1 MYSCI
6 ALRMSEVRAENTMP
20 TALAKRVFGE
30 TSFGKWIPFLRAVR
44 LPARQAKHG
53 QTWPNMAKH
62 GQTPMNRVCIF
73 QMQKVSKVSQ
83 GSCFQ
88 VEFYG
93 VLGLQL
99 HSLYAGLC
107 PQPPATV
114 GNSPQPSAPSTHHG
128 ESSCFL
134 VPWESRHLRRVFC
147 KSALQEYCMY
157 CASVT
162 KRDQA

>member
-44 LPARQAKHG
+44 LPARQG

-62 GQTPMNRVCIF
+62 GQTWPNTHEQSVHF
-73 QMQKVSKVSQ
+73 PNAE
-83 GSCFQ
+83 G
-88 VEFYG
+88 VEGVTRILFPSG
-93 VLGLQL
+93 VLWSSGVTIAFAVCWFVSATARNRWQL
-99 HSLYAGLC
+99 STTICTINASWRKLVLLG
-107 PQPPATV
+107 PVGKPPFTQGV
-114 GNSPQPSAPSTHHG
+114 
-128 ESSCFL
+128 
-134 VPWESRHLRRVFC
+134 
-147 KSALQEYCMY
+147 LQECSTRVLHVL
-157 CASVT
+157 C